1 MKRWPLIIGLIF
13 VLGCQPKPPAE
24 QAIAKVGDYVISRE
38 EFEDAFKSSSYGTQ
52 DNAASR
58 QAFLNNMINQKLIIL
73 DARAKGLDK
82 DKDFLRMIQN
92 FWEQSLVTV
101 ALQQKTREG
110 GNLDQWADYLRKNT
124 KIEINQEY
132 LK

>member
-1 MKRWPLIIGLIF
+1 MKHLLCLIALVF
-13 VLGCQPKPPAE
+13 FLGCQSKPAE
-24 QAIAKVGDYVISRE
+24 KVVVKIGDYVVTRE
-38 EFEDAFKSSSYGTQ
+38 EFDDAFKSSSYGAH
-52 DNAASR
+52 DDPVSR
-58 QAFLNNMINQKLIIL
+58 QAFLQNMINQKLIIL
-73 DARAKGLDK
+73 DAQARGLDK

-101 ALQQKTREG
+101 ALQSKTKEG

-124 KIEINQEY
+124 KIEINEEY

>member
-1 MKRWPLIIGLIF
+1 MKYWPLMIGLAF
-13 VLGCQPKPPAE
+13 MLGCQPKPAE
-24 QAIAKVGDYVISRE
+24 HVVAKIGDYTITHE

-73 DARAKGLDK
+73 DAQTRGLDK
-82 DKDFLRMIQN
+82 DKDFLRMIEN